1 MKKFIR
7 VAAVALAIVAALGLF
22 GCKKSKADYSH
33 GWRVVAYKASASG
46 EVQAQ
51 RVGFKVTKK
60 TDKQIKQI
68 WVRVDGFDKGVK
80 SVDLTVDRYT
90 SSSKLNS
97 ANSYNKVEYKL
108 KNEKKGCKA
117 TNTGWFKVVDDWDYT
132 SKSSSVYVR
141 FTLTGGVTI
150 GEVGF
155 VDEEGYKCTFEVNSA
170 NVYLQGYENQTTE
183 NQFTKDELTAAQGKT
198 KNGNPLNLADEQKSF
213 TKGKDRK

>member
-33 GWRVVAYKASASG
+33 GWRVVAYKASG

-90 SSSKLNS
+90 SSSNLNS

-132 SKSSSVYVR
+132 STSSSVYVR
-141 FTLTGGVTI
+141 LTLNGGITI

-183 NQFTKDELTAAQGKT
+183 KQFTKDELTAAQGKT

>member
-7 VAAVALAIVAALGLF
+7 VAAVAFAIVAALGLF

-33 GWRVVAYKASASG
+33 SWRVVAYKASASG

-90 SSSKLNS
+90 SSSNLNS

-132 SKSSSVYVR
+132 STSSSVYVR
-141 FTLTGGVTI
+141 LTLNGGVTI

-183 NQFTKDELTAAQGKT
+183 KQFTKEELTAAQGKT

>member
-33 GWRVVAYKASASG
+33 SWRVVAYKASG

-90 SSSKLNS
+90 SSSNLNS

-132 SKSSSVYVR
+132 STSSSVYVR
-141 FTLTGGVTI
+141 LTLNGGVTI

-183 NQFTKDELTAAQGKT
+183 KQFTKEELTAAQGQT

>member
-33 GWRVVAYKASASG
+33 SWRVVAYKASG

-90 SSSKLNS
+90 SSSNLNS

-132 SKSSSVYVR
+132 STSSSVYVR

-183 NQFTKDELTAAQGKT
+183 KQFTKEELTAAQGKT

>member
-33 GWRVVAYKASASG
+33 SWRVVAYKASG

-90 SSSKLNS
+90 SSSNLNS
-97 ANSYNKVEYKL
+97 ADSYNKVEYKL

-132 SKSSSVYVR
+132 STSSSVYVR
-141 FTLTGGVTI
+141 LTLNGGVTI

-183 NQFTKDELTAAQGKT
+183 KQFTKEELTAAQGQT

-213 TKGKDRK
+213 TKGKDRE

>member
-33 GWRVVAYKASASG
+33 SWRVVAYKASG

-90 SSSKLNS
+90 SSSNLNS
-97 ANSYNKVEYKL
+97 AKSYNKVEYKL

-132 SKSSSVYVR
+132 STSSSVYVR
-141 FTLTGGVTI
+141 LTLNGGVTI

-183 NQFTKDELTAAQGKT
+183 KQFTKDELTAAQGKT

>member
-33 GWRVVAYKASASG
+33 SWRVVAYKASG

-90 SSSKLNS
+90 SSSNLNS

-132 SKSSSVYVR
+132 STSSSVYVR
-141 FTLTGGVTI
+141 LTLNGGVTI

-155 VDEEGYKCTFEVNSA
+155 VDEGGYKCTFEVNSA
-170 NVYLQGYENQTTE
+170 NVYLPGYEYETTE
-183 NQFTKDELTAAQGKT
+183 KQFTKDELTAAQGKT

-213 TKGKDRK
+213 SKGKDRT

>member
-7 VAAVALAIVAALGLF
+7 VAAVALAVVAALGLF

-33 GWRVVAYKASASG
+33 SWRVVAYKASG

-90 SSSKLNS
+90 SSSNLNS

-108 KNEKKGCKA
+108 KNENKGCKA

-132 SKSSSVYVR
+132 STSSSVYVR
-141 FTLTGGVTI
+141 LTLNGGVTI

-183 NQFTKDELTAAQGKT
+183 KQFTKEELTAAQGKT

>member
-7 VAAVALAIVAALGLF
+7 IAAVALAIVAALGLF

-33 GWRVVAYKASASG
+33 GWRVVAYKASG

-90 SSSKLNS
+90 SSSNLNA

-132 SKSSSVYVR
+132 STSSSVYVR
-141 FTLTGGVTI
+141 LTLNGGVTI

-155 VDEEGYKCTFEVNSA
+155 VDEGGYKCTFEVNSA

-183 NQFTKDELTAAQGKT
+183 KQFTKEELTAAQGKT

>member
-33 GWRVVAYKASASG
+33 SWRVVAYKASG

-90 SSSKLNS
+90 SSSNLNS
-97 ANSYNKVEYKL
+97 TNSYNKVEYKL

-132 SKSSSVYVR
+132 STSSSVYVR
-141 FTLTGGVTI
+141 LTLNGGVTI

-170 NVYLQGYENQTTE
+170 NVYLPGNEYETTE
-183 NQFTKDELTAAQGKT
+183 KQFTKDELTAAQGKT

>member
-33 GWRVVAYKASASG
+33 SWRVVAYKASG

-90 SSSKLNS
+90 SSSNLNS

-117 TNTGWFKVVDDWDYT
+117 TNTGWFKVVDDCDYT

-141 FTLTGGVTI
+141 LTLNGGVTI

>member
-33 GWRVVAYKASASG
+33 SWRVVAYKASG

-90 SSSKLNS
+90 SSSNLNS

-117 TNTGWFKVVDDWDYT
+117 TNTGWYKVVDDWDYT
-132 SKSSSVYVR
+132 STSSSVYVR

-155 VDEEGYKCTFEVNSA
+155 VDEQGYKCTFEVNSA

-183 NQFTKDELTAAQGKT
+183 KQFTKEELTAAQGKT

>member
-7 VAAVALAIVAALGLF
+7 VAAVAFAIVAALGLF

-33 GWRVVAYKASASG
+33 SWRVVAYKASASG

-90 SSSKLNS
+90 SSSNLNS

-132 SKSSSVYVR
+132 STSSSVYVR
-141 FTLTGGVTI
+141 LTLNGGVTI

-183 NQFTKDELTAAQGKT
+183 KQFTKDELTAAQGKT

>member
-33 GWRVVAYKASASG
+33 GWRVVAYKASG

-90 SSSKLNS
+90 SSSNLNS
-97 ANSYNKVEYKL
+97 ANTYNKVEYKL

-132 SKSSSVYVR
+132 STSSSVYVR
-141 FTLTGGVTI
+141 LTLNGGVTI

-183 NQFTKDELTAAQGKT
+183 KQFTKDELTAAQGKT

>member
-33 GWRVVAYKASASG
+33 SWRVVAYKASG

-90 SSSKLNS
+90 SSSNLNS

-132 SKSSSVYVR
+132 STSSSVYVR
-141 FTLTGGVTI
+141 LTLNGGVTI

-183 NQFTKDELTAAQGKT
+183 KQFTKEELTAAQGKT

-213 TKGKDRK
+213 TKDKDRK

>member
-22 GCKKSKADYSH
+22 GCKKNKADYSH
-33 GWRVVAYKASASG
+33 SWRAVAYKASGSG

-132 SKSSSVYVR
+132 STSSSVYVR
-141 FTLTGGVTI
+141 LTLNGGVTI

-183 NQFTKDELTAAQGKT
+183 KQFTKDELTAAQGQT

>member
-1 MKKFIR
+1 MKKFTR
-7 VAAVALAIVAALGLF
+7 VAAVALAIVVALGLF

-33 GWRVVAYKASASG
+33 SWRVVAYKASG

-90 SSSKLNS
+90 SSSNLNS

-132 SKSSSVYVR
+132 STSSSVYVR
-141 FTLTGGVTI
+141 LTLNGGVTI

-183 NQFTKDELTAAQGKT
+183 KQFTKDELTAAQGKT

>member
-33 GWRVVAYKASASG
+33 SWRVVAYKASG

-90 SSSKLNS
+90 SSSNLNS

-132 SKSSSVYVR
+132 STSSSVYVR
-141 FTLTGGVTI
+141 LTLNGGVTI

-155 VDEEGYKCTFEVNSA
+155 VDEGGYKCTFEVNSA

-183 NQFTKDELTAAQGKT
+183 KQFTKDELTAAQGKT

>member
-33 GWRVVAYKASASG
+33 SWRVVAYKASG

-90 SSSKLNS
+90 SSSNLNS

-132 SKSSSVYVR
+132 STSSSVYVR
-141 FTLTGGVTI
+141 LTLNGGITI

-183 NQFTKDELTAAQGKT
+183 KQFTKEELTAAQGKT

>member
-33 GWRVVAYKASASG
+33 SWRVVAYKASG

-90 SSSKLNS
+90 SSSNLNS
-97 ANSYNKVEYKL
+97 TNSYNKVEYKL

-132 SKSSSVYVR
+132 STSSSVYVR
-141 FTLTGGVTI
+141 LTLNGGVTI

-170 NVYLQGYENQTTE
+170 NVYLPGNEYETTE
-183 NQFTKDELTAAQGKT
+183 KQFTKEELTAAQGKT

>member
-33 GWRVVAYKASASG
+33 SWRVVAYKASG

-90 SSSKLNS
+90 SSSNLNS
-97 ANSYNKVEYKL
+97 AKSYNKVEYKL

-132 SKSSSVYVR
+132 STSSSVYVR
-141 FTLTGGVTI
+141 LTLNGGVTI

-183 NQFTKDELTAAQGKT
+183 KQFTKEELTAAQGKT

>member
-33 GWRVVAYKASASG
+33 SWRVVAYKASG

-90 SSSKLNS
+90 SSSNLNS

-132 SKSSSVYVR
+132 STSSSVYVR
-141 FTLTGGVTI
+141 LTLNGGITI

-183 NQFTKDELTAAQGKT
+183 KQFTKEELTAAQGQT

>member
-33 GWRVVAYKASASG
+33 SWRVVAYKASG

-90 SSSKLNS
+90 SSSNLNS

-132 SKSSSVYVR
+132 STSSSVYVR
-141 FTLTGGVTI
+141 LTLNGGVTI

-183 NQFTKDELTAAQGKT
+183 KQFTKDELTAAQGKT

-213 TKGKDRK
+213 TNGKDRK

>member
-33 GWRVVAYKASASG
+33 GWRVVAYKASG

-90 SSSKLNS
+90 SSSNLNS
-97 ANSYNKVEYKL
+97 VNSYNKVEYKL

-132 SKSSSVYVR
+132 STSSSVYVR
-141 FTLTGGVTI
+141 LTLNGGVTI

-183 NQFTKDELTAAQGKT
+183 KQFTKDELTAAQGKT

>member
-33 GWRVVAYKASASG
+33 GWRVVAYKASG

-90 SSSKLNS
+90 SSSNLNS

-132 SKSSSVYVR
+132 STSSSVYVR
-141 FTLTGGVTI
+141 LTLNGGVTI

-183 NQFTKDELTAAQGKT
+183 KQFTKDELTAAQGKT

>member
-33 GWRVVAYKASASG
+33 SWRVVAYKASG

-90 SSSKLNS
+90 SSSNLNS

-132 SKSSSVYVR
+132 STSSSVYVR
-141 FTLTGGVTI
+141 LTLNGGVTI

-183 NQFTKDELTAAQGKT
+183 KQFTKDELTAAQGKT

>member
-33 GWRVVAYKASASG
+33 SWRVVAYKASG

-80 SVDLTVDRYT
+80 SVDLTVDRYP
-90 SSSKLNS
+90 SSSNLNS

-132 SKSSSVYVR
+132 STSSSVYVR
-141 FTLTGGVTI
+141 LTLNGGVTI

-183 NQFTKDELTAAQGKT
+183 KQFTKEELTAAQGKT

-213 TKGKDRK
+213 TKDKDRK

>member
-33 GWRVVAYKASASG
+33 SWRVVAYKASG

-90 SSSKLNS
+90 SSSNLNS

-117 TNTGWFKVVDDWDYT
+117 TNTGWFKVVDDWNYT
-132 SKSSSVYVR
+132 STSSSVYVR
-141 FTLTGGVTI
+141 LTLNGGVTI

-183 NQFTKDELTAAQGKT
+183 RQFTKEELTAAQGKT

>member
-33 GWRVVAYKASASG
+33 SWRVVAYKASG

-51 RVGFKVTKK
+51 RVGFKVTQK

-90 SSSKLNS
+90 SSSNLNS

-132 SKSSSVYVR
+132 STSSSVYVR
-141 FTLTGGVTI
+141 LTLNGGVTI

-183 NQFTKDELTAAQGKT
+183 KQFTKEELTAAQGKT

>member
-33 GWRVVAYKASASG
+33 SWRVVAYKASG

-90 SSSKLNS
+90 SSSNLNS

-132 SKSSSVYVR
+132 STSSSVYVR

-170 NVYLQGYENQTTE
+170 NVYLPGYESETTE
-183 NQFTKDELTAAQGKT
+183 KQFTKDELTAAQGKT

>member
-7 VAAVALAIVAALGLF
+7 VAAVALAVVATLGLF

-33 GWRVVAYKASASG
+33 SWRVVAYKASG

-80 SVDLTVDRYT
+80 LVDLTVDRYT
-90 SSSKLNS
+90 SSSNLNS

-117 TNTGWFKVVDDWDYT
+117 MNTGWFKVVDDWDYT
-132 SKSSSVYVR
+132 STSSSVYVR
-141 FTLTGGVTI
+141 LTLNGGVTI

-170 NVYLQGYENQTTE
+170 NVYLPGNEYETTE
-183 NQFTKDELTAAQGKT
+183 KQFTKDELTAAQGKT

>member
-7 VAAVALAIVAALGLF
+7 VAAVALAVVAALGLF

-33 GWRVVAYKASASG
+33 SWRVVAYKASG

-90 SSSKLNS
+90 SSSNLNS

-132 SKSSSVYVR
+132 STSSSVYVR
-141 FTLTGGVTI
+141 LTLNGGVTI

-183 NQFTKDELTAAQGKT
+183 KQFTKEELTAAQGKT

>member
-33 GWRVVAYKASASG
+33 SWRVVAYKASG

-80 SVDLTVDRYT
+80 SVDLTVDGYT
-90 SSSKLNS
+90 SSSNLNS

-132 SKSSSVYVR
+132 STSSSVYVR
-141 FTLTGGVTI
+141 LTLNGGVTI

-183 NQFTKDELTAAQGKT
+183 KQFTKEELTAAQGKT

>member
-33 GWRVVAYKASASG
+33 SWRVVAYKASG

-90 SSSKLNS
+90 SSSNLNS

-132 SKSSSVYVR
+132 STSSSVYVR
-141 FTLTGGVTI
+141 LTLNGGVTI

-183 NQFTKDELTAAQGKT
+183 KQFTKDELTAAQGKT

-213 TKGKDRK
+213 SKGKDRT

>member
-33 GWRVVAYKASASG
+33 GWRVVAYKASG

-90 SSSKLNS
+90 SYSNLNS

-132 SKSSSVYVR
+132 STSSSVYVR
-141 FTLTGGVTI
+141 LTLNGGVTI

-183 NQFTKDELTAAQGKT
+183 KQFTKEELTAAQGKT

>member
-33 GWRVVAYKASASG
+33 SWRVVAYKASG

-90 SSSKLNS
+90 SSSNLNS
-97 ANSYNKVEYKL
+97 ADSYNKVEYKL

-132 SKSSSVYVR
+132 STSSSVYVR
-141 FTLTGGVTI
+141 LTLNGGVTI

-183 NQFTKDELTAAQGKT
+183 KQFTKDELTAAQGKT

>member
-51 RVGFKVTKK
+51 RVSFKVTKK

-90 SSSKLNS
+90 SSPNLNS

-141 FTLTGGVTI
+141 LTLNGGVTI

-183 NQFTKDELTAAQGKT
+183 KQFTKEELTAAQGKT